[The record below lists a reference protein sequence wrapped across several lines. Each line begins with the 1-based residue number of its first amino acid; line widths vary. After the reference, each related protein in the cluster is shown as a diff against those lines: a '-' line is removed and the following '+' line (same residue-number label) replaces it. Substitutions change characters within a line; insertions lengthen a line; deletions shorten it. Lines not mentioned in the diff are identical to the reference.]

1 MNERKDTRQ
10 YGGLRMILPVVVV
23 IGMMMNSCNGFLIQS
38 KVEQNYYNNGMTK
51 STSTSSSTRE
61 VCVLYSSSSSNKNGW
76 MNGCVAGVLI
86 GLSTVAGWSS
96 EVGAIN
102 SDYVGGMTTEQ
113 RAVAEAWRIVDNNY
127 LDRTFEGQDWF
138 AKRQAVVSKKYKNM
152 DEANAAIEE
161 MVASLHD
168 KYTRYLSPAKYTS
181 IVNAATGT
189 LAGGIGVE
197 LSTDPTT
204 GAVMVSNVQPNS
216 PAERAGLQRKDSF
229 IEVDGMDATLPNTT
243 PDDVAAKLRGTQGS
257 KVGLTITRSDSSNN
271 SQKKVDYILTREPIT
286 VQSVNSY
293 MSASHKDVGV
303 VRIKVFPGTTA
314 ETVKEALVQLQ
325 KKGATKIVLDVRDN
339 VGGLLPGGVET
350 AGLFLPQ
357 NTPVVY
363 VVDKKGIVDAQSTYQ
378 DGIYLDQP
386 LVVVVNGGTASAA
399 EVMTAALKD
408 NHRATVVGSQTF
420 GKGIVQTIRQLSFDN
435 GGVAVTVARYET
447 PTHTNINKKGIPV
460 DQPLTTPQPED
471 CPTTD
476 VAICI
481 SNNAYTPPP
490 QL

>member
-1 MNERKDTRQ
+1 MTKKNHRQ
-10 YGGLRMILPVVVV
+10 PYDYGKLQMMMV
-23 IGMMMNSCNGFLIQS
+23 GMMMMMMSSNHSCTAFLIPS
-38 KVEQNYYNNGMTK
+38 KVGSMYDNRGIIMSRRTD
-51 STSTSSSTRE
+51 
-61 VCVLYSSSSSNKNGW
+61 CVLYGTKKEEKSGW
-76 MNGCVAGVLI
+76 RNGCVAALVI
-86 GLSTVAGWSS
+86 GLSTVLGGSN
-96 EVGAIN
+96 EVGAAG
-102 SDYVGGMTTEQ
+102 SDYVGGMTMEQ

-127 LDRTFEGQDWF
+127 LDRTFDGQDWF
-138 AKRQAVVSKKYKNM
+138 GKRQAMVSQRYKSM

-161 MVASLHD
+161 MVASLGD

-197 LSTDPTT
+197 LSTDPNTNS
-204 GAVMVSNVQPNS
+204 VIVSNVQPNS
-216 PAERAGLQRKDSF
+216 PAERAGLQRKDTF
-229 IEVDGMDATLPNTT
+229 LNVDGMDATLPNTT
-243 PDDVAAKLRGTQGS
+243 PDDVAAKLRGSQGS
-257 KVGLTITRSDSSNN
+257 KVGITITRSS
-271 SQKKVDYILTREPIT
+271 KTEDYILTREPIT

-293 MSASHKDVGV
+293 ISPSHKDVGV
-303 VRIKVFPGTTA
+303 VRIKVFSGTTA
-314 ETVKEALVQLQ
+314 ETVRDAVLQLQ

-363 VVDKKGIVDAQSTYQ
+363 VVDKKGVVDAQSTYQ
-378 DGIYLDQP
+378 DGINLEQP

-408 NHRATVVGSQTF
+408 NHRATIVGSQTF

-460 DQPLTTPQPED
+460 DQPLTTPTPDD

-476 VAICI
+476 VALCI
-481 SNNAYTPPP
+481 SNN
-490 QL
+490 